1 MTPHQFNSTILR
13 EYDIRGLI
21 DKTLT
26 YKDAEFIGRA
36 FGTMV
41 ADAKGTSICVGYDG
55 RLSSPDFE
63 RAVIDGVT
71 ASGLT
76 AIRIG
81 LVPTP
86 MLYYAVHK
94 LPTDAGIMITGSHNP
109 PDYNG
114 FKFMMGKEP
123 FFGKQIQQLGTIAA
137 NGSFKTGLGLVREQK
152 VQRLYVDRLLAD
164 YNGERQL
171 KLAWDSGNGA
181 AGKVMSELCSRLPGQ
196 HILLNVEIDG
206 NFPSHLP
213 DPTLPA
219 ALEQLRQVVLEEKC
233 DFGIAFDGDGDRI
246 GVVDNEGQILWGD
259 QLLTIFASEILKQ
272 NPGAKIIADVKASQ
286 VLFEEV
292 TRLGGEPILCRTGHS
307 FIKEKMLKT
316 KALLAGEMSGHIFF
330 SDKYFGYDD
339 ALYAAIRLLSL
350 LSRKKISLANIR
362 KRLPKFVNTSE
373 LRFECNETRKFGVIE
388 EVLLR
393 TKRKGAKVIEIDGVR
408 VYTQDGWWL
417 LRASN
422 TENALVARCEA
433 KDNAGLMRLCA
444 SLLKELKK
452 SGLNPPELINIKFTD
467 VEV

>member
-1 MTPHQFNSTILR
+1 MTTHQFDPTILR
-13 EYDIRGLI
+13 EYDIRGII

-55 RLSSPDFE
+55 RLSSPNFE
-63 RAVIDGVT
+63 RAVIDGIT

-86 MLYYAVHK
+86 MLYYGVHE
-94 LPTDAGIMITGSHNP
+94 LQTDAGIMITGSHNP

-123 FFGKQIQQLGTIAA
+123 FFGKQIQQLGIIAA
-137 NGSFKTGLGLVREQK
+137 NGSFKTGLGNVQEQNIHGSYVK
-152 VQRLYVDRLLAD
+152 RLMAD
-164 YNGERQL
+164 YDGKRNL

-181 AGKVMSELCSRLPGQ
+181 AGRVMADLCLRLPGQ
-196 HILLNVEIDG
+196 HILLNEEIDG
-206 NFPSHLP
+206 NFPSHIP

-219 ALEQLRQVVLEEKC
+219 ALEQLRKVVLAEKC

-246 GVVDNEGQILWGD
+246 GVIDDEGQILWGD
-259 QLLTIFASEILKQ
+259 QILAIFASDILTH

-286 VLFEEV
+286 GLFEEV
-292 TRLGGEPILCRTGHS
+292 ERLGGKPILCRTGHS

-350 LSRKKISLANIR
+350 ISRKKTSLANIR
-362 KRLPKFVNTSE
+362 KGLPKFVNTSE
-373 LRFECNETRKFGVIE
+373 LRFECNEARKFGIVDEI
-388 EVLLR
+388 LLR
-393 TKRKGAKVIEIDGVR
+393 MRKKGIKIIDVDGVR
-408 VYTQDGWWL
+408 VHTEDGWWL

-422 TENALVARCEA
+422 TENVLVARCEA
-433 KDNAGLMRLCA
+433 KNNPGLTRLCG

-452 SGLNPPELINIKFTD
+452 SGLNPPELTNIKFTGI
-467 VEV
+467 EI